1 MENKKTRIAPV
12 LLIGVFLLMFLVS
25 CTKREFLPDA
35 DELKEK
41 KTLEVWIFFDYNT
54 PGTHYIDTWD
64 ALEEEFGVALD
75 VKTFATEELKNK
87 LSIALMCDELPDI
100 FAVWGGSFP
109 EYLFDAGACLP
120 LQDYIEASGIS
131 YAPGYQKSY
140 KDGNTYLIPCLV
152 EAYAVTYCNRELMEK
167 MNLETPSTW
176 EELIDFVDEVNA
188 YNKKNHTSYAAINLG
203 NKDSW
208 LGELLYTMI
217 VNRINPYALDELMQ
231 GKITFEDDVF
241 KEAAKK
247 IKELNEHNAF
257 PKEYMNTGEVESS
270 EKFVNNE
277 AVLMP
282 HQSTILYYLM
292 DNMGEDAID
301 LLQFPDCSG
310 GTYPD
315 CEAYLMNANHDMAPG
330 LCINKKTAYPDEAA
344 KICLEFSKRVNEI
357 NVSKYGYLN
366 YRDDIVI
373 EFPEDMPAQ
382 VAKFRDMVEN
392 KKHLTSFWFSVLDK
406 DAVGP
411 WQNMTKKLYAG
422 VLDADAFTEEV
433 KKILKFS

>member
-1 MENKKTRIAPV
+1 M
-12 LLIGVFLLMFLVS
+12 
-25 CTKREFLPDA
+25 
-35 DELKEK
+35 
-41 KTLEVWIFFDYNT
+41 
-54 PGTHYIDTWD
+54 
-64 ALEEEFGVALD
+64 
-75 VKTFATEELKNK
+75 
-87 LSIALMCDELPDI
+87 
-100 FAVWGGSFP
+100 
-109 EYLFDAGACLP
+109 
-120 LQDYIEASGIS
+120 
-131 YAPGYQKSY
+131 
-140 KDGNTYLIPCLV
+140 IPCLV

-310 GTYPD
+310 GAYPD
-315 CEAYLMNANHDMAPG
+315 YEAYLMNANHDMAPG
-330 LCINKKTAYPDEAA
+330 LC
-344 KICLEFSKRVNEI
+344 
-357 NVSKYGYLN
+357 
-366 YRDDIVI
+366 
-373 EFPEDMPAQ
+373 
-382 VAKFRDMVEN
+382 
-392 KKHLTSFWFSVLDK
+392 H
-406 DAVGP
+406 
-411 WQNMTKKLYAG
+411 
-422 VLDADAFTEEV
+422 
-433 KKILKFS
+433 